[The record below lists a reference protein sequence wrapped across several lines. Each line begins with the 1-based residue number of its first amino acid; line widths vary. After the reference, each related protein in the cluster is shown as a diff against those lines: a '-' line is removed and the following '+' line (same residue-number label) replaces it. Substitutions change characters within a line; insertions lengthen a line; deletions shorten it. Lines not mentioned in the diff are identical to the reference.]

1 MTFRGPLVGLSL
13 FMVVST
19 VLTWLVYATL
29 RRDVAG
35 STTPYAAVF
44 TDVYGLREG
53 DDVRMAGVRVGRV
66 EKVALDG
73 KLAKVSFIVQSDQK
87 LYGNTVAS
95 VTYQNIIGQRYLGLS
110 LGTSSGDAEQE
121 RVLPR
126 GSVISV
132 EHTEPSFDVGALLN
146 GFKPLMSL
154 LDPKQADD
162 LTRGV
167 LESLSGDQ
175 ASITALVDQ
184 SSTLT
189 ATLAG
194 RDEVLG
200 DLITSLNRLTGTIAG
215 QNDQLDHALT
225 QARRAVADLDSR
237 RPALQS
243 SVGSLAQTTRQ
254 LSRIADEVFPSL
266 EEMINREPGF
276 TKHMAGIEPQLAFTG
291 ANLPLLLKGLGRA
304 FGDGAYGNAYLCDL
318 NATGFFPGFN
328 DVTTIIVNA
337 ATPGNARPIT
347 RENLAWH
354 SPRCRNTVDG

>member
-1 MTFRGPLVGLSL
+1 MKFRGPLIGLCI

-35 STTPYAAVF
+35 ATTPYAAVF

-66 EKVALDG
+66 EKVELDG
-73 KLAKVSFIVQSDQK
+73 KLAKISFIVQSDQK

-110 LGTSSGDAEQE
+110 LGTLGRTEL
-121 RVLPR
+121 LPR
-126 GSVISV
+126 GSVIGV
-132 EHTEPSFDVGALLN
+132 ERTEPSFDVGALLN

-167 LESLSGDQ
+167 LQSLQGDQ
-175 ASITALVDQ
+175 ASITDLVDQ
-184 SSTLT
+184 TSTLT

-243 SVGSLAQTTRQ
+243 SVGSLAQVTRR
-254 LSRIADEVFPSL
+254 LSTIADEVFPSL

-276 TKHMAGIEPQLAFTG
+276 TKHMAAIEPQLAFTG
-291 ANLPLLLKGLGRA
+291 ANLPLMLKGLGRV
-304 FGDGAYGNAYLCDL
+304 FGEGAYGAAYVCDL
-318 NATGFFPGFN
+318 NLTGFFPGLN
-328 DVTTIIVNA
+328 DITTIIVNA

-347 RENLAWH
+347 MQNQAWH
-354 SPRCRNTVDG
+354 TPRCRNTVNG

>member
-1 MTFRGPLVGLSL
+1 MTFRGTLIGLCL

-35 STTPYAAVF
+35 ATTGYAAVF

-66 EKVALDG
+66 EKVTLDG

-110 LGTSSGDAEQE
+110 LGTLGSTEQ
-121 RVLPR
+121 LPR
-126 GSVISV
+126 GSVIGV

-237 RPALQS
+237 RPVLQS

-254 LSRIADEVFPSL
+254 LARIADEVFPSL

-304 FGDGAYGNAYLCDL
+304 FGDGAYGTAYLCDL
-318 NATGFFPGFN
+318 NATGFFPGLN

>member
-1 MTFRGPLVGLSL
+1 MNFRRPLIGLTI
-13 FMVVST
+13 FMVVSM

-35 STTPYAAVF
+35 ATTPYAAMF

-73 KLAKVSFIVQSDQK
+73 KLAKVSFIVQNDQK

-110 LGTSSGDAEQE
+110 LGSLGGTEE
-121 RVLPR
+121 LPR
-126 GSVISV
+126 GSVIGV
-132 EHTEPSFDVGALLN
+132 ERTEPSFDVGALLN

-154 LDPKQADD
+154 LNPKQADD

-167 LESLSGDQ
+167 LQSLQGDQ

-225 QARRAVADLDSR
+225 QAQRAVTDLDSR

-243 SVGSLAQTTRQ
+243 SVGSLAQVTRQ
-254 LSRIADEVFPSL
+254 LSRIADEVFPSF
-266 EEMINREPGF
+266 EEMVNREPGF

-304 FGDGAYGNAYLCDL
+304 FGEGAYGNAYLCDL
-318 NATGFFPGFN
+318 NATGFFPGLN
-328 DVTTIIVNA
+328 DITTIIVNA

-354 SPRCRNTVDG
+354 TPRCRNTVDG

>member
-1 MTFRGPLVGLSL
+1 MG
-13 FMVVST
+13 VST

-35 STTPYAAVF
+35 ATTPYAAVF
-44 TDVYGLREG
+44 TDVFGLREG

-87 LYGNTVAS
+87 LYGNTVAA

-110 LGTSSGDAEQE
+110 LGPLGSPDP
-121 RVLPR
+121 LPR
-126 GSVISV
+126 GSVIGV
-132 EHTEPSFDVGALLN
+132 ERTEPSFDVSVLLN

-167 LESLSGDQ
+167 LQSLQGDQ
-175 ASITALVDQ
+175 ASIATLVDQ

-200 DLITSLNRLTGTIAG
+200 GLITSLNRITGTIAG
-215 QNDQLDHALT
+215 QNDQMDHALT
-225 QARRAVADLDSR
+225 QAQRAVADLDSR

-243 SVGSLAQTTRQ
+243 SVGSLAQVTRQ
-254 LSRIADEVFPSL
+254 LSRIADEVFPSF

-276 TKHMAGIEPQLAFTG
+276 TKHMASIEPQLAFTG
-291 ANLPLLLKGLGRA
+291 ANLPLMLKGLSRT
-304 FGDGAYGNAYLCDL
+304 FGDGAYGTAYLCDL
-318 NATGFFPGFN
+318 NATGFFPGLN
-328 DVTTIIVNA
+328 DVTTMIVNA

-347 RENLAWH
+347 QENLAWH
-354 SPRCRNTVDG
+354 TPRCRNTVDG